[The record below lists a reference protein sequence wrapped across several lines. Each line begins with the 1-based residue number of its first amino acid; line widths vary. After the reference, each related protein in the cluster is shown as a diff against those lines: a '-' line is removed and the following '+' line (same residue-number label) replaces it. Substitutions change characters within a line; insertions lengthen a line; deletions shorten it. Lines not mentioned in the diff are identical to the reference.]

1 MWESVLPSGRR
12 TISFTRAGAAAGLLL
27 SQFPLRPITNKA
39 LEGKENPKNKGF
51 WRKPPKRRLWRMKR
65 GGFEEVSAG
74 AHTGNLSPTVEQQIS
89 STGRVAAVLIE
100 VSQFPASTNFRWQL
114 LSAKEEVLKPK
125 VSSGVFFIL
134 FVAADKKYAA
144 GDNRKSHSSETI
156 GKSCCPLTTKKGAL
170 KPPVSGL
177 PISLHTTLTSAAAS
191 YSTATAPPSP
201 DRRAPTGTDPF
212 RGSRCPR

>member
-1 MWESVLPSGRR
+1 MADEARWFRGSVPVSMPQRG
-12 TISFTRAGAAAGLLL
+12 
-27 SQFPLRPITNKA
+27 
-39 LEGKENPKNKGF
+39 
-51 WRKPPKRRLWRMKR
+51 WKPADTT
-65 GGFEEVSAG
+65 VQAG
-74 AHTGNLSPTVEQQIS
+74 AHTGCGNLSPTVEQQIS
-89 STGRVAAVLIE
+89 STGRAAAALIE

-125 VSSGVFFIL
+125 VSSGVFCIL

-144 GDNRKSHSSETI
+144 GGNRKSHSSETI
-156 GKSCCPLTTKKGAL
+156 GKSCCPLTTKKGVL

-177 PISLHTTLTSAAAS
+177 PFPLHTTLTSAAAS

>member
-1 MWESVLPSGRR
+1 M
-12 TISFTRAGAAAGLLL
+12 L

-39 LEGKENPKNKGF
+39 LEGKENPKTIGF
-51 WRKPPKRRLWRMKR
+51 KRKSPKRRLWRMKR
-65 GGFEEVSAG
+65 GGFEEVSAS
-74 AHTGNLSPTVEQQIS
+74 AHTGCGNLSPTVEQQIS
-89 STGRVAAVLIE
+89 STGRVATVLIE

-125 VSSGVFFIL
+125 VSSGVFCIL
-134 FVAADKKYAA
+134 FVVADKKYAA
-144 GDNRKSHSSETI
+144 GDNRKSHLSETI
-156 GKSCCPLTTKKGAL
+156 GKSCCPLTTKKRAL

-177 PISLHTTLTSAAAS
+177 PFSLHTTLTSAAAS

-201 DRRAPTGTDPF
+201 DRRVPAGTDPF

>member
-1 MWESVLPSGRR
+1 MADEARWSRGSVPVSMP
-12 TISFTRAGAAAGLLL
+12 
-27 SQFPLRPITNKA
+27 Q
-39 LEGKENPKNKGF
+39 
-51 WRKPPKRRLWRMKR
+51 R
-65 GGFEEVSAG
+65 GWKLADTTVQAS

-89 STGRVAAVLIE
+89 STGRVAAALIE
-100 VSQFPASTNFRWQL
+100 VSQFPASTNFRRKL

-125 VSSGVFFIL
+125 VSSGVFCIL

-144 GDNRKSHSSETI
+144 GGRSQKLL
-156 GKSCCPLTTKKGAL
+156 CKKGVL

-177 PISLHTTLTSAAAS
+177 PFSLHTTLTSAAAS

-201 DRRAPTGTDPF
+201 DRRAPAGTDPF